1 MSENNTIRLKD
12 LEFKLLISAE
22 EIAEKVA
29 ALGKKISEDYGETEL
44 LVLPVLKGG
53 FIFAADLARAISLPQ
68 QFRFVLLSTYGD
80 STSSTGSV
88 KKVEGLDGLD
98 LYKKHVLILED
109 IVDTGFS
116 VEFLRKELADRGAA
130 SIKVA
135 AMFYKPDAFQGEHLP
150 EYYAMEIP
158 DAFVVGYGLDYAQLG
173 RELPDLY
180 VKV

>member
-1 MSENNTIRLKD
+1 MKNVNTIRLRD
-12 LEFKLLISAE
+12 LDFKLLISAE
-22 EIAEKVA
+22 EIAKKVEQVGRA
-29 ALGKKISEDYGETEL
+29 ISEDYGDTEL

-53 FIFAADLARAISLPQ
+53 FIFAADLARAISLQQ

-98 LYKKHVLILED
+98 IYKKHVLIVED

-116 VEFLRKELADRGAA
+116 VEFLRKELANRGAA

-135 AMFYKPDAFQGEHLP
+135 AMFYKPDAFQGEHPP
-150 EYYAMEIP
+150 EYFGMEIP

-173 RELPDLY
+173 RELPDLW
-180 VKV
+180 VKA